1 MSSSGLMHRIVTRV
15 APKSRGDF
23 LLKWLMFEVA
33 INLVNVTVERTV
45 RPEAGF
51 DPYSQVLVTVIV
63 SAPFVVFALS
73 VMSHQYQ
80 LQRRLADMAATDI
93 LTGLSNRGDFLE
105 KASLASVNGQGGAL
119 LLVDADHFKRINDTY
134 GHAVGDLCLQAI
146 AERMRKL
153 VRSGDIVGR
162 FGGEEF
168 AVFLPKAT
176 PDMARAVGERIC
188 EGVRIAVPKE
198 GTEVQITLSVGATPV
213 RAADSI
219 EKMLTLADAA
229 LYRAKEMGRARIE
242 FASIEGRAVF

>member
-1 MSSSGLMHRIVTRV
+1 MHRIVNRV
-15 APKSRGDF
+15 APKSWPDF
-23 LLKWLMFEVA
+23 VVKWLLFELA
-33 INLVNVTVERTV
+33 INLVNLTVERLV

-51 DPYSQVLVTVIV
+51 DPTSQILVTVIV
-63 SAPFVVFALS
+63 STPFLVFALA
-73 VMSHQYQ
+73 VMSHQYR
-80 LQRRLADMAATDI
+80 LQCRLANLAATDL

-105 KASLASVNGQGGAL
+105 RASMASVAGQGGAL

-134 GHAVGDLCLQAI
+134 GHAIGDLCLQAI
-146 AERMRKL
+146 AGRMRKL

-188 EGVRIAVPKE
+188 EGVKIPVPKE